1 MKVDLVGVKYP
12 LRARLLPVG
21 AYRMKRNTT
30 ARGTFYLVLAIAT
43 FAVVAGFALG
53 SFTFGSF
60 GFIPKQTGASGVA
73 PGAPAGVQFP
83 LAEAELVTPSSTPA
97 TGACTTTNL
106 GTNVTPN
113 HLTDGGSL
121 GICLNAFA
129 GGYLTGDTIWI
140 LEVSWNATAS
150 VSTLFN
156 VSIFEST
163 TPTADSILASAWI
176 ETSATITAS
185 ETAVFA
191 VDLSQGTITS
201 VNSFNVLVTQV

>member
-1 MKVDLVGVKYP
+1 
-12 LRARLLPVG
+12 
-21 AYRMKRNTT
+21 MKRNTT

-83 LAEAELVTPSSTPA
+83 LAEATFVTPSSTPA

-106 GTNVTPN
+106 GTNLTPN
-113 HLTDGGSL
+113 HLTSGAAV
-121 GICLNAFA
+121 GICLNAFS
-129 GGYLTGDTIWI
+129 GGYLTGDTMWI
-140 LEVSWNATAS
+140 LEVLWNTSAT

-163 TPTADSILASAWI
+163 TPATDSILATAWV
-176 ETSATITAS
+176 ETSATITAN
-185 ETAVFA
+185 ETAIFA
-191 VDLSQGTITS
+191 VDLSQSTISS
-201 VNSFNVLVTQV
+201 VNTFNVLVTEV